1 MFRSHQR
8 SIRRAL
14 LVALVIA
21 LLAFA
26 PYAPALALV
35 CTLADH
41 IKSANTKTA
50 VGFCPA
56 GTSHDIIAIT
66 EDITLTEPLPAIRG
80 TITIEGGGHT
90 ISGGGEYRIFDVD
103 GGRLTINN
111 LTLTRGHAPP
121 TPYPRTGALL
131 WPGGGAIKA
140 VNSAVVVVNNSVL
153 SRNYGENGG
162 AIRALHSQVTVHSS
176 SFFDNEA
183 SSGGAI
189 WVRSS
194 QLAVHNS
201 SFVDNQGG
209 TGGAIS
215 LLFSTSTISN
225 SSFVGNR
232 AGAHGGAI
240 YLAGRATSEITNSS
254 FYDNRAVHGGA
265 VATNLGQ
272 YRPSTTLTHVT
283 MVNNQ
288 AEAGLSV
295 WIEGND
301 RNFRIRN
308 SIIAGIVGRYQF
320 RKQRPRI
327 CQGPLSENSGNFI
340 EDGSCA
346 SMAGGDPML
355 GEMTGSPA
363 YFPLLDGS
371 PALDAADA
379 RYCTETDQLGRPRPI
394 GAGCDIG
401 AIESTTAMPVPTPA
415 PGVCPLPDQII
426 AANTDRAVGSCP
438 AGNGADTIHMIRDF
452 TLEAKLPPITSDIT
466 LEGNG
471 YTISGDNQFGLFEI
485 DGGALTISN
494 VTLTAGQASRGGAI
508 QLKNGGSAKVAD
520 VVFRENSA
528 FFGGA
533 IATESESDRLIV
545 RVSSFVDNDAE
556 TSGGAIAID
565 GGNADISSSAFVDN
579 RAAMRG
585 GAIAMLRG
593 RVDIS
598 NGTLSGN
605 TALKGG
611 GIYSN
616 GAAATLTHLTLM
628 NNSAE
633 HVIGAG
639 VFAEAGAVHLLNSI
653 VAGSGSGDDCSGRF
667 ARQAGNFSQDG
678 RCASEIGGDPALA
691 DRVGS
696 PAHYPLLDRS
706 RAHGRADKAYC
717 LPTDQLGNAR
727 PHCDIGAIE
736 SARDTDIVSEPETEL
751 SVDCTLADQIHAANR
766 DEPVGACPA
775 GEGADVIRLRR
786 NITLSAPLPAISS
799 DLTIDG
805 YGHTISGDGRF
816 HVLDIE
822 SGNVVLKHIALADGW
837 NPDGYGGAV
846 TVRNQAQLL
855 VMDASFRNSE
865 ARYGGGVASIG
876 ASHLYVFESSFLD
889 NEASSK
895 GGALWRDGVC
905 GYFDDIVFRRNKAGE
920 LPGSIMDDYLTHID
934 GGASRCTD
942 APESYTLSDS

>member
-1 MFRSHQR
+1 MNAFRES
-8 SIRRAL
+8 
-14 LVALVIA
+14 LVRLV
-21 LLAFA
+21 LPVVAFA
-26 PYAPALALV
+26 ALFVPVVPAQAAV

-41 IKSANTKTA
+41 IRASNTNSA
-50 VGFCPA
+50 VGFCPK
-56 GTSHDIIAIT
+56 GTSHDIITIT

-90 ISGGGEYRIFDVD
+90 ISGNKRFRIFEVN
-103 GGRLTINN
+103 GGNLTIKN
-111 LTLTRGHAPP
+111 LKLTRGRAD
-121 TPYPRTGALL
+121 TIGGL
-131 WPGGGAIKA
+131 GGGGLGEGGA
-140 VNSAVVVVNNSVL
+140 VWAHSGAELIVNNSVL
-153 SRNYGENGG
+153 SRNYSHFTGG
-162 AIRALHSQVTVHSS
+162 AISVSQSKLIVNNS
-176 SFFDNEA
+176 SFFDNTVRHN
-183 SSGGAI
+183 GGAI
-189 WVRSS
+189 
-194 QLAVHNS
+194 AVVH
-201 SFVDNQGG
+201 
-209 TGGAIS
+209 GGAE
-215 LLFSTSTISN
+215 ISN
-225 SSFVGNR
+225 SSFVGNE
-232 AGAHGGAI
+232 ALTYDGGAI
-240 YLAGRATSEITNSS
+240 YLAAKVTSYIANST
-254 FYDNRAVHGGA
+254 FYDNRALRGGA
-265 VATNLGQ
+265 VATKTGAG
-272 YRPSTTLTHVT
+272 RPNTTLTHVT

-288 AEAGLSV
+288 AEAGLSI
-295 WIEGND
+295 WIDGNV

-308 SIIAGIVGRYQF
+308 SLVAGIVGRYQY
-320 RKQRPRI
+320 RKERPRI

-401 AIESTTAMPVPTPA
+401 AIESTTAMPVPTPV
-415 PGVCPLPDQII
+415 PGICPLPDQII

-471 YTISGDNQFGLFEI
+471 YTISGDELFGIFEI

-494 VTLTAGQASRGGAI
+494 VTLTEGRASRGGAI
-508 QLKNGGSAKVAD
+508 LLKNGGSANVAD

-528 FFGGA
+528 FFGSA
-533 IATESESDRLIV
+533 IATESENDRLTV
-545 RVSSFVDNDAE
+545 RDSSFDANTAE
-556 TSGGAIAID
+556 TSGGAIVID
-565 GGNADISSSAFVDN
+565 GGSAEISGSAFVDN

-585 GAIAMLRG
+585 GAIAMLGG
-593 RVDIS
+593 RVAMS
-598 NGTLSGN
+598 NSTVSGS
-605 TALKGG
+605 TAEKGG
-611 GIYSN
+611 GIYVS
-616 GAAATLTHLTLM
+616 GGETTLTHLTLM

-639 VFAEAGAVHLLNSI
+639 VFAEAGTVYLLNSI
-653 VAGSGSGDDCSGRF
+653 VADSGSGDDCSGRF
-667 ARQAGNFSQDG
+667 AQKAGNFSQDG

-691 DRVGS
+691 DMVGS
-696 PAHYPLLDRS
+696 PAHYQLLERS
-706 RAHGRADKAYC
+706 QAHGRADKAYC

-736 SARDTDIVSEPETEL
+736 SARETDIVYEPETEL
-751 SVDCTLADQIHAANR
+751 PADCTLADQIHAANR

-786 NITLSAPLPAISS
+786 NITLGEPLPSISS
-799 DLTIDG
+799 DITIDG
-805 YGHTISGDGRF
+805 YGHTISGEGRF

-822 SGNVVLKHIALADGW
+822 SGNVVLKHITLADGR
-837 NPDGYGGAV
+837 NSDGFGGAV

-865 ARYGGGVASIG
+865 ARYGGAIASID
-876 ASHLYVFESSFLD
+876 ASHVHIFESSFLD
-889 NEASSK
+889 NHASSK

-905 GYFDDIVFRRNKAGE
+905 GYFDDIVFRRNTAGE
-920 LPGSIMDDYLTHID
+920 LPGTIMDDYLTHID
-934 GGASRCTD
+934 GGASACTD